1 MSPIIEGGADPRLPP
16 RSRDSARPRLSVVIP
31 LFDEEESVVPLL
43 ESLEAGLEGEDD
55 WEIVFVDDG
64 SGDRTAEIVGE
75 RAWEDPR
82 IKLISLARNFGQT
95 AAMQAGFDE
104 SRGRLVVTMDGD
116 LQNDPQ
122 DIPRLVAKLE
132 EGFDLVAGYRVGRQ
146 DRLVTRKVP
155 SWVANRV
162 IRLLTGVAIRDNGCS
177 LKAYRRD
184 LLDRV
189 HLYSDMHRFIP
200 AVAAGTAG
208 ARIAEVP
215 VRHHAR
221 KYGQSKYGLGRIF
234 KVSAD
239 LLTITMIRSFRERP
253 LALFAMLGV
262 GSGLLGFL
270 ALLLT
275 FVGPVTGFG
284 PSERGVVFPG
294 TSILLL
300 GLAAYLV
307 MLGVVAEVVL
317 RALYRDAGLAL
328 PLPRSS
334 T

>member
-1 MSPIIEGGADPRLPP
+1 MSPRIEDGADLHLPP
-16 RSRDSARPRLSVVIP
+16 RSRDSAPPRLSVVIP
-31 LFDEEESVVPLL
+31 LFDEEESVPPLL
-43 ESLEAGLEGEDD
+43 ESLEAALEQEGD

-95 AAMQAGFDE
+95 AAMQAGFDG
-104 SRGRLVVTMDGD
+104 SRGRVVVTMDGD
-116 LQNDPQ
+116 LQNDPR
-122 DIPRLVAKLE
+122 DIPLLVAKLD
-132 EGFDLVAGYRVGRQ
+132 EGYDLVAGYRVRRQ

-155 SWVANRV
+155 SWVANRF
-162 IRLLTGVAIRDNGCS
+162 IRLLTGVDIRDNGCS
-177 LKAYRRD
+177 LKAFRRD

-221 KYGQSKYGLGRIF
+221 QYGRSKYGMGRIF

-253 LALFAMLGV
+253 LALFAMLGA
-262 GSGLLGFL
+262 GAGFL
-270 ALLLT
+270 GLVALVLS
-275 FVGPVTGFG
+275 FIGPTTGFG
-284 PSERGVVFPG
+284 PTEGGVVFPG

-300 GLAAYLV
+300 GLAVYLV

-317 RALYRDAGLAL
+317 RALYRNAGLTC

-334 T
+334 S